1 METME
6 VASMLLNDPFL
17 RDFDR
22 IASRMLNGTN
32 TAAVMPMD
40 GVRREDD
47 VLLTFDLP
55 GVDPESI
62 EVTVDRRVLTVSA
75 KREDAYGKDAN
86 LFLRER
92 PTGTFTRRVHL
103 SEELDGDQVEAG
115 YTDGVLAVRVPLAE
129 TAKPRKIEIKRGVKG
144 ELTA

>member
-75 KREDAYGKDAN
+75 KREDAYDKDTN

-103 SEELDGDQVEAG
+103 SEDLDGDQVEAG

>member
-1 METME
+1 
-6 VASMLLNDPFL
+6 MLLTDPFL

-22 IASRMLNGTN
+22 IASRMLTGTN

-40 GVRREDD
+40 GVRREND

-55 GVDPESI
+55 GVDPETI
-62 EVTVDRRVLTVSA
+62 DVTVDKRILTVTA
-75 KREDAYGKDAN
+75 KRQDPYGKEDN

-103 SEELDGDQVEAG
+103 SEDLDGDHIEAG
-115 YTDGVLAVRVPLAE
+115 YSDGVLAVRLPLAE
-129 TAKPRKIEIKRGVKG
+129 TAKPRKIEIKHGTKG

>member
-1 METME
+1 
-6 VASMLLNDPFL
+6 MLLTDPFL

-22 IASRMLNGTN
+22 LTSRMLAGSG

-40 GVRREDD
+40 GVRREGD

-55 GVDPESI
+55 GVDPESV

-75 KREDAYGKDAN
+75 ERADPYDKDTN
-86 LFLRER
+86 LIVRER
-92 PTGTFTRRVHL
+92 PTGSFTRRVHL
-103 SEELDGDQVEAG
+103 SEDLDGDKVEAG
-115 YTDGVLAVRVPLAE
+115 YTDGVLAVRIPLAE
-129 TAKPRKIEIKRGVKG
+129 TAKPRKIEIKRDGKA

>member
-1 METME
+1 
-6 VASMLLNDPFL
+6 MLLTDPFL

-22 IASRMLNGTN
+22 VTSRMLAGSG

-40 GVRREDD
+40 GVRREND

-55 GVDPESI
+55 GVDPESV

-75 KREDAYGKDAN
+75 KREDPYDKDTN
-86 LFLRER
+86 LIVRER
-92 PTGTFTRRVHL
+92 PTGSFTRRVHL
-103 SEELDGDQVEAG
+103 SEDLDGDNVEAG

-129 TAKPRKIEIKRGVKG
+129 TAKPRKIAIQRGTAG

>member
-1 METME
+1 
-6 VASMLLNDPFL
+6 MLLNDPFL

-22 IASRMLNGTN
+22 IASRMLSGTN

-75 KREDAYGKDAN
+75 KREDPYDKDAN

-92 PTGTFTRRVHL
+92 PTGTFVRRVHL
-103 SEELDGDQVEAG
+103 SEELDGEKIEAG
-115 YTDGVLAVRVPLAE
+115 YSDGVLAVRLPLAE
-129 TAKPRKIEIKRGVKG
+129 TAKPRKVEIKRGAKG

>member
-1 METME
+1 
-6 VASMLLNDPFL
+6 MLLTDPFL

-22 IASRMLNGTN
+22 IASRMLTGTN

-40 GVRREDD
+40 GVRREND

-62 EVTVDRRVLTVSA
+62 EVTVDKRVLTVSA
-75 KREDAYGKDAN
+75 KRHDPYDKDAN

-103 SEELDGDQVEAG
+103 SEDLDGDHIEAG
-115 YTDGVLAVRVPLAE
+115 YDGGVLAVRVPLAE
-129 TAKPRKIEIKRGVKG
+129 TAKPRKIEIKHGGKA

>member
-1 METME
+1 
-6 VASMLLNDPFL
+6 MLLTDPFL

-22 IASRMLNGTN
+22 ITSRMLTGTN

-40 GVRREDD
+40 GVRRESD

-62 EVTVDRRVLTVSA
+62 EVTVDKRVLTVSA
-75 KREDAYGKDAN
+75 KRQDPYEQDAH

-103 SEELDGDQVEAG
+103 SEDLDGEQVEAG
-115 YTDGVLAVRVPLAE
+115 YDGGVLAVRVPLAE
-129 TAKPRKIEIKRGVKG
+129 TAKPRKIEIKHGGKA

>member
-1 METME
+1 
-6 VASMLLNDPFL
+6 MLLTDPFL

-22 IASRMLNGTN
+22 IASRMLTGTN

-40 GVRREDD
+40 GVRREND

-62 EVTVDRRVLTVSA
+62 EVTVDKRVLTVSA
-75 KREDAYGKDAN
+75 KRQDPYDKDAN

-103 SEELDGDQVEAG
+103 SEDLDGDQVEAG
-115 YTDGVLAVRVPLAE
+115 YDSGVLAVRVPLAE
-129 TAKPRKIEIKRGVKG
+129 TAKPRKIEIKHGGKA

>member
-1 METME
+1 
-6 VASMLLNDPFL
+6 MLLNDPFL

-22 IASRMLNGTN
+22 IASRMLTGTN

-55 GVDPESI
+55 GVDPETI
-62 EVTVDRRVLTVSA
+62 EVTVDKRVLTVSA
-75 KREDAYGKDAN
+75 KREDPYGTDAN

-103 SEELDGDQVEAG
+103 GEELDGDKVEAG
-115 YTDGVLAVRVPLAE
+115 YDGGVLAVRVPLAE
-129 TAKPRKIEIKRGVKG
+129 TAKPRKIEIKQGGKG